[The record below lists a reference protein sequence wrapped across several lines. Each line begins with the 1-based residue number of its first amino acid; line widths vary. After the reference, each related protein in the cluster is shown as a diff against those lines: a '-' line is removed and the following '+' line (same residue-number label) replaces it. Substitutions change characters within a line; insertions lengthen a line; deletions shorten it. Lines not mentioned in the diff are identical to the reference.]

1 VSDVA
6 TVGTKMEFI
15 ITKDDSDTKDQI
27 VLLSLRRIA
36 VRRPSHV
43 APHCCCLLGQTRAAC
58 SLAHSLGRNTH
69 TARACA

>member
-43 APHCCCLLGQTRAAC
+43 AHCCLLGQTRAAC
-58 SLAHSLGRNTH
+58 SLAHSSGRNAH